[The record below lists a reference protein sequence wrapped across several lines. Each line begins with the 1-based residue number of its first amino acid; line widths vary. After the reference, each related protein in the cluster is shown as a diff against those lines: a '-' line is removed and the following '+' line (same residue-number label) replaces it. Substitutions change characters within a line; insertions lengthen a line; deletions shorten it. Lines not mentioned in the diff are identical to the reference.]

1 MENLFKGEE
10 IGAFAMT
17 ELGHGSNTKDIE
29 TTVTRENEG
38 ENKAYFIINS
48 PNQTSAKFFIGNTDI
63 CTYCILFAQ
72 YIVNKKPKGVRMFLV
87 KLRDNMFNTYEGV

>member
-29 TTVTRENEG
+29 TTVTRENED

-48 PNQTSAKFFIGNTDI
+48 PN
-63 CTYCILFAQ
+63 
-72 YIVNKKPKGVRMFLV
+72 
-87 KLRDNMFNTYEGV
+87 